1 MQDVVGDGG
10 VEPRHNALID
20 LGPLDVIEHHE
31 SINRPI
37 NMIEKTKLVEGEVEE
52 GLPDAEVGLVEVEDD
67 GDVVAYVD
75 ELDGGG
81 TRSSRIDRA
90 SGKGVGPGGG
100 EGGVGGGGEFAE
112 VHGSSSV
119 EDVAAVARFR
129 RLGCSGSKARN

>member
-1 MQDVVGDGG
+1 MNESDADASTYYKNILQRTVFVV
-10 VEPRHNALID
+10 
-20 LGPLDVIEHHE
+20 
-31 SINRPI
+31 
-37 NMIEKTKLVEGEVEE
+37 
-52 GLPDAEVGLVEVEDD
+52 
-67 GDVVAYVD
+67 VD

-81 TRSSRIDRA
+81 SRSSRIDRA

-100 EGGVGGGGEFAE
+100 EGGVGGGGELAE

>member
-1 MQDVVGDGG
+1 M
-10 VEPRHNALID
+10 
-20 LGPLDVIEHHE
+20 
-31 SINRPI
+31 
-37 NMIEKTKLVEGEVEE
+37 
-52 GLPDAEVGLVEVEDD
+52 
-67 GDVVAYVD
+67 VADVD

-81 TRSSRIDRA
+81 ARGSGVGGA